1 MTSSAGSG
9 FPGRLFRAEVERK
22 SALSAHF
29 PPPNPSS
36 SPSQAQATMSQVDDY
51 DESNY
56 SQVAEDVGA
65 WSPTE
70 ATPSQGLQ
78 EGGDDGMGSPVRQ
91 FYTAKSKPKS
101 KAAPKEKKEKK
112 EKKERKSRAKGPAA
126 KKPMEVAK
134 ENMLK
139 KRKAA
144 AAELAA
150 EVDASAPKATKRART
165 MQTKAAAMAETSS
178 ASGTPLMNKIESL
191 LKHADEQDACV
202 TALVDEEDVNQFLSR
217 TYSDVLGVF
226 SASMSGAPL
235 TPLTEEVDSDFE
247 VVDIPDTP
255 PPAPTRARTAPSRRP
270 SLAPSASAS
279 ASPPRAEGDHFGK
292 LWGPW
297 ALEARDRAGQQG
309 RASLVEAE
317 RKLMQYYAVPF
328 EVWASV
334 PEGTHTKYTT
344 LKRYGAK
351 PEDEDFADRRVV
363 HAVVQG
369 AIAGGKPGRM
379 CMGWKSD
386 KAPWPR
392 GDHDSF
398 NWYLQRG
405 ALPQGW
411 KAPGSR

>member
-1 MTSSAGSG
+1 
-9 FPGRLFRAEVERK
+9 
-22 SALSAHF
+22 
-29 PPPNPSS
+29 
-36 SPSQAQATMSQVDDY
+36 MSQVDDY

-56 SQVAEDVGA
+56 SQTAEESGA

-70 ATPSQGLQ
+70 AVPNQDLQ

-91 FYTAKSKPKS
+91 QFRVKDKSKSKS
-101 KAAPKEKKEKK
+101 KAAPKEKK

-144 AAELAA
+144 AEELAAAA
-150 EVDASAPKATKRART
+150 EVDAAAPKATKRART

-178 ASGTPLMNKIESL
+178 SSGTPLMNKIESL
-191 LKHADEQDACV
+191 LKHVDEQDACV
-202 TALVDEEDVNQFLSR
+202 AAMVDEEDVNQFLSR

-247 VVDIPDTP
+247 VVNIPDTP
-255 PPAPTRARTAPSRRP
+255 PTRARTAPSRRP

-309 RASLVEAE
+309 TERRASLVEAE

-328 EVWASV
+328 EVWAAV